1 MSGQFVNRTPERGGD
16 TLLERSRLVKNAAV
30 LRFFCAER
38 LKESSTG
45 VFQNPAKC
53 PHLSQAGHT
62 QAQGKQ
68 TLFRRVLE
76 NVGT

>member
-1 MSGQFVNRTPERGGD
+1 MSGQFVNRTPERG
-16 TLLERSRLVKNAAV
+16 
-30 LRFFCAER
+30 
-38 LKESSTG
+38 
-45 VFQNPAKC
+45 
-53 PHLSQAGHT
+53 GHT